1 MNQLLMSQPL
11 TITGRDPATGRSL
24 AVDVADGLITSI
36 AAGPEDESAE
46 DESAWL
52 APGLIDLQ
60 VNGFNGHDINA
71 SDITVATVAAL
82 MDAMLRVGVTTYLPT
97 IITASEEA
105 IVDALRVIAAARAA
119 DARIAHAIP
128 CVHVEGPHLS
138 PEDGPRGAHP
148 RAHIRPP
155 DVAEFRRWQAASGN
169 LVGLVTL
176 SPHYPEAPAY
186 IRALTR
192 QGVHVALGHTNA
204 SPAEITAAVDA
215 GASLST
221 HLGNGAA
228 ATLPRHPNFIW
239 TQLSEDRL
247 TATFI
252 ADGHHL
258 PADTFRAM
266 VRAKGLER
274 AVLVS
279 DVVALGGLPPGLY
292 EQPIGGRVALTADGR
307 LGVAGTPFLAGAVRP
322 LADCVAQATTMGGIT
337 LADALRLATVNPG
350 RFTGYRGVIRVGAP
364 ADLIRF
370 RWAPGAATLA
380 LEAVFARGERR
391 V

>member
-1 MNQLLMSQPL
+1 MSQSL

-24 AVDVADGLITSI
+24 AIDIADGLIASI
-36 AAGPEDESAE
+36 TAGPRDEG
-46 DESAWL
+46 AWL
-52 APGLIDLQ
+52 APGLVDLQ
-60 VNGFNGHDINA
+60 VNGFNGHDINGGGLT
-71 SDITVATVAAL
+71 IATVEAL
-82 MDAMLRVGVTTYLPT
+82 VNAMLRVGVTTFLPT

-105 IVDALRVIAAARAA
+105 IVTALGVIAAARAG

-128 CVHVEGPHLS
+128 SVHVEGPHLS

-148 RAHIRPP
+148 RTHVRPP
-155 DVAEFRRWQAASGN
+155 DIDEFQRWQAASGG

-186 IRALTR
+186 VRALAR
-192 QGVHVALGHTNA
+192 QGIHVAIGHTSA
-204 SPAEITAAVDA
+204 APAEITAAVDA
-215 GASLST
+215 GATLST

-239 TQLSEDRL
+239 TQLAEDRL
-247 TATFI
+247 AATFI

-266 VRAKGLER
+266 LRAKGLER

-279 DVVALGGLPPGLY
+279 DAVALGGLPPGLY
-292 EQPIGGRVALTADGR
+292 DQPIGGRVELTKDGR

-322 LADCVAQATTMGGIT
+322 LADCVAQATIMGGLT
-337 LADALRLATVNPG
+337 LTDALRLATVNPG
-350 RFTGYRGVIRVGAP
+350 RFTGNRGVIRVGAS

-370 RWAPGAATLA
+370 HWAPGDPTLSI
-380 LEAVFARGERR
+380 EAVFSRGERR

>member
-1 MNQLLMSQPL
+1 MRQPL
-11 TITGRDPATGRSL
+11 TITGKDPATGRAL
-24 AVDVADGLITSI
+24 AIDVADGLIASI
-36 AAGPEDESAE
+36 AAGPEHESV
-46 DESAWL
+46 WL
-52 APGLIDLQ
+52 APGLVDLQ
-60 VNGFNGHDINA
+60 VNGFNGHDINGSA
-71 SDITVATVAAL
+71 LTVATVEAL
-82 MDAMLRVGVTTYLPT
+82 TDAMLRVGVTTFLPT

-105 IVDALRVIAAARAA
+105 IVAALRAIAAARAGNP
-119 DARIAHAIP
+119 RIAHAIP
-128 CVHVEGPHLS
+128 FVHVEGPHLS

-148 RAHIRPP
+148 RAHVRPP
-155 DVAEFRRWQAASGN
+155 DIEEFRRWQAASGG

-176 SPHYPEAPAY
+176 SPHYREAPAY

-192 QGVHVALGHTNA
+192 EGVHVAIGHTGA

-239 TQLSEDRL
+239 TQLAEDRL

-258 PADTFRAM
+258 PGDTFRAM
-266 VRAKGLER
+266 LRAKGLER

-279 DVVALGGLPPGLY
+279 DAVALGGLPPGVY
-292 EQPIGGRVALTADGR
+292 DQPIGGRVELTADGR

-322 LADCVAQATTMGGIT
+322 LADCVAQATIMGGLT
-337 LADALRLATVNPG
+337 LGDALKLATVNPG
-350 RFTGYRGVIRVGAP
+350 RFASNRGTIRVGAP

-370 RWAPGAATLA
+370 RWAPGDSTLS
-380 LEAVFARGERR
+380 LEAVFVQGERR

>member
-1 MNQLLMSQPL
+1 MSQSL

-24 AVDVADGLITSI
+24 AIDVADGLIASI
-36 AAGPEDESAE
+36 AAGPKDER
-46 DESAWL
+46 AWL
-52 APGLIDLQ
+52 APGLVDLQ
-60 VNGFNGHDINA
+60 VNGFNGHDIND
-71 SDITVATVAAL
+71 STLTVATVEAL
-82 MDAMLRVGVTTYLPT
+82 TNAMLRVGVTTFLPT

-105 IVDALRVIAAARAA
+105 IVAALGVIAAARAS

-148 RAHIRPP
+148 RAHVRPP
-155 DVAEFRRWQAASGN
+155 DIDEFRRWQAASGG

-176 SPHYPEAPAY
+176 SPHYPGAPAY

-192 QGVHVALGHTNA
+192 HGVHVAIGHTSA
-204 SPAEITAAVDA
+204 SPTDITAAVDA

-239 TQLSEDRL
+239 TQLAEDRL

-258 PADTFRAM
+258 PADAFRVM
-266 VRAKGLER
+266 LRAKGLER

-279 DVVALGGLPPGLY
+279 DAVALGGLPAGLY
-292 EQPIGGRVALTADGR
+292 DQPIGGRVELTTDGR

-322 LADCVAQATTMGGIT
+322 LADCVAQATVMGGVT

-350 RFTGYRGVIRVGAP
+350 RFAGNRGIIRVGAT

-370 RWAPGAATLA
+370 HWAPGDSTLS
-380 LEAVFARGERR
+380 LEAVFTRGERR
-391 V
+391 I